1 MKATFK
7 AIMLTTSVICAA
19 LSSHAQNNTKVTGQ
33 VMQAGDK
40 PVEFATV
47 TLLKASDSSLVKG
60 AIADMNGKY
69 EFENIKQGKYIIAAA
84 FVGMNKVYSNSFDLK
99 AASFAAAPLVLTANA
114 KNLKAVDVTARRPFI
129 EQKVD
134 RLVVNVESSI
144 ATSGGTAMEAL
155 EKSPNITVDKDGN
168 ISMKGK
174 SGVIILIDGKQTN
187 MSSADVAEMLKSMPA
202 TSMDQIELI
211 SNPSA
216 KYDAA
221 GNAGVINLKLKKNT
235 NFGTNGNVTVGGT
248 MATWPMYNASLNLNH
263 RSSKFNV
270 FGSLNN
276 TYRHTK
282 QFLNVDRTR
291 QENKGTQLF
300 DQSNVTVNESRYL
313 SGRIGAD
320 YFINKNNTVGVLVD
334 LTNRDWEAMNNSATK
349 MGYGAIVDSILNT
362 SSGNLSRWKKGGYNV
377 NYRGI
382 LDTTGKELNID
393 LDYAKNGD
401 NRPSTIYAL
410 TTDALGKQIFSTDT
424 SRNIPHSDITIK
436 TAKVD
441 YVQPL
446 KNQARLELGLKSSFV
461 TSDNDARFDSLRSG
475 SWIADTMRSNHF
487 IYKENVNAAYV
498 NFSKQFTKLQVQVGL
513 RAEQTNVSGTSTSLR
528 KSQQEA
534 IKNDTSYFNLFPSAA
549 MTYKLNKSNSLGLSY
564 SRRIQR
570 PSYEDLNPFEFYI
583 DRYTKTAGNPSL
595 KPQYSNNFELS
606 HTFKD
611 FLITTVG
618 YIHTKDMMMRI
629 LEADRDPATGDT
641 TVLRYKY
648 MNVAKSD
655 NVSLSIAAPMP
666 ITKWWNSYTTMS
678 VYYNAYQAYVNDN
691 HVNMNAVGY
700 FGRTAQTF
708 TLSKTLT
715 AEAVVF
721 YLSPQISDNELFRMK
736 SMWSLDLGVQQKV
749 LKSKGTIKLNVTDL
763 FRTQY
768 FRGSFENAGMY
779 TAIRNTWDSRQVRVS
794 FNYRFGNTNVKA
806 ARDHKTGLQDEQ
818 SRVKGGN

>member
-7 AIMLTTSVICAA
+7 AIMLTTSVISAA
-19 LSSHAQNNTKVTGQ
+19 LSSHAQNNSKVTGS

-47 TLLKASDSSLVKG
+47 TLLKASDSSLIKG
-60 AIADMNGKY
+60 AIADIHGKY

-99 AASFAAAPLVLTANA
+99 GTFAAPPLVLTTNT

-129 EQKVD
+129 EQKMD

-174 SGVIILIDGKQTN
+174 GGVIILIDGKQTN
-187 MSSADVAEMLKSMPA
+187 MSSSDVAELLKSMPA
-202 TSMDQIELI
+202 TSLDQIELI

-216 KYDAA
+216 RYDAA

-235 NFGTNGNVTVGGT
+235 NFGTNGNVTVGST
-248 MATWPMYNASLNLNH
+248 FATYPGYNASLNLNH
-263 RSSKFNV
+263 RNSKFNV

-276 TYRHTK
+276 NYRHT
-282 QFLNVDRTR
+282 R
-291 QENKGTQLF
+291 QNLGVYRSREEDKGLQVF
-300 DQSNVTVNESRYL
+300 DQNNIMNNESKYL
-313 SGRIGAD
+313 GARVGAD
-320 YFINKNNTVGVLVD
+320 YFINKKNTIGVLVD
-334 LTNRDWEAMNNSATK
+334 LTGRNQELPNNGITK
-349 MGYGAIVDSILNT
+349 MGYGSVVDSILNT
-362 SSGNLSRWKKGGYNV
+362 TSNNASRWRKGGYNV

-382 LDTTGKELNID
+382 LDSTGKELNID
-393 LDYAKNGD
+393 LDYARNTD
-401 NRPSTIYAL
+401 SRPADIRAL
-410 TTDALGKQIFSTDT
+410 TTDALGKQVFSSDT
-424 SRNIPHSDITIK
+424 SRNNQQSSITIK
-436 TAKVD
+436 TAKID

-446 KNQARLELGLKSSFV
+446 KNKARLELGAKSSFV
-461 TSDNDARFDSLRSG
+461 TSDNDARFDSLRINN
-475 SWIADTMRSNHF
+475 WVADTMRSNHF
-487 IYKENVNAAYV
+487 VYKENVNAAYV
-498 NFSKQFTKLQVQVGL
+498 NYSQQFDKLGVQVGL

-528 KSQQEA
+528 KSQQGA
-534 IKNDTSYFNLFPSAA
+534 IQNDTSYFNLFPSAA
-549 MTYKLNKSNSLGLSY
+549 MSYKLNKSNSFGLSY

-583 DRYTKTAGNPSL
+583 DRYTKQAGNPYL

-655 NVSLSIAAPMP
+655 NLSLSIAAPFP

-700 FGRTAQTF
+700 FGRTQQTF
-708 TLSKTLT
+708 SVTKTLT
-715 AEAVVF
+715 VEASVF

-736 SMWSLDLGVQQKV
+736 SMWSLDLGLQQKV

-768 FRGSFENAGMY
+768 FRGSFDNAGMS
-779 TAIRNTWDSRQVRVS
+779 TAIHNTWDSRQLRVS

-806 ARDHKTGLQDEQ
+806 ARDRKTGLQDEQ
-818 SRVKGGN
+818 NRVKGGN